1 MDIEKFCLRYCLD
14 ARSFEEKNA
23 RSMALA
29 YERLLKGKTGQAT
42 RLFAYNHALNQ
53 NRKASEAKPTGKPS
67 VPNPS
72 PTKPVPKPAAKKPAP
87 VPAAGAQKWKMR
99 LWKAGKVVKT
109 LTVDSDKESVLR
121 PKIKALGIE
130 WDKATL
136 HDPKT
141 MKTVSKFSA
150 K

>member
-14 ARSFEEKNA
+14 ARSFAEKNA

-53 NRKASEAKPTGKPS
+53 NRKSAAVKPS
-67 VPNPS
+67 PV
-72 PTKPVPKPAAKKPAP
+72 TILKPVEKKPSTAS
-87 VPAAGAQKWKMR
+87 
-99 LWKAGKVVKT
+99 LWKVRVWKKGKVVKT
-109 LTVDSDKESVLR
+109 LTVDSDKESLLR
-121 PKIKALGIE
+121 PKVKSLGID
-130 WDKATL
+130 WDKATI

-141 MKTVSKFSA
+141 MKTVSKFYA

>member
-1 MDIEKFCLRYCLD
+1 MDIERLCQRYCLD
-14 ARSFEEKNA
+14 ARSFAEKNA

-53 NRKASEAKPTGKPS
+53 DRKRASAKAS
-67 VPNPS
+67 
-72 PTKPVPKPAAKKPAP
+72 PVSNAAT
-87 VPAAGAQKWKMR
+87 VSGTQKWKVR
-99 LWKAGKVVKT
+99 VWKNGKVVKT
-109 LTVDSDKESVLR
+109 MTADSDKEAVLR
-121 PKIKALGIE
+121 PRVNALGID
-130 WDKATL
+130 WDKATI

-141 MKTVSKFSA
+141 MKQASKFYN

>member
-1 MDIEKFCLRYCLD
+1 MDIKRLCQRYCLD
-14 ARSFEEKNA
+14 ARSFAEKNA

-53 NRKASEAKPTGKPS
+53 DRKRASATASPVGSAKPAGK
-67 VPNPS
+67 NPI
-72 PTKPVPKPAAKKPAP
+72 TTAATA
-87 VPAAGAQKWKMR
+87 AQKWKVR
-99 LWKAGKVVKT
+99 VWKNGKVVKT
-109 LTVDSDKESVLR
+109 MTVNSDKEAILR
-121 PKIKALGIE
+121 PRVNALGID
-130 WDKATL
+130 WDKATI

-141 MKTVSKFSA
+141 MKQTSKFYN

>member
-14 ARSFEEKNA
+14 ARSFAEKNA

-53 NRKASEAKPTGKPS
+53 NQKSAAAKASPVKSAPKPIEKK
-67 VPNPS
+67 PS
-72 PTKPVPKPAAKKPAP
+72 PT
-87 VPAAGAQKWKMR
+87 AGTASQKWKFR
-99 LWKAGKVVKT
+99 VWKKGKVVKT
-109 LTVDSDKESVLR
+109 LSVDTDKESLLR
-121 PKIKALGIE
+121 PKVKSLGID
-130 WDKATL
+130 WDKATI

-141 MKTVSKFSA
+141 MKTVSKFYA

>member
-1 MDIEKFCLRYCLD
+1 MDIERLCIRYCID
-14 ARSFEEKNA
+14 ARSFAEKNA

-53 NRKASEAKPTGKPS
+53 NQKSAAAKAS
-67 VPNPS
+67 
-72 PTKPVPKPAAKKPAP
+72 PVSTAATAS
-87 VPAAGAQKWKMR
+87 GTQKWKVR
-99 LWKAGKVVKT
+99 VWKNGKVVKT
-109 LTVDSDKESVLR
+109 MTADSDKEAVLR
-121 PKIKALGIE
+121 PRVNALGID
-130 WDKATL
+130 WDKATI

-141 MKTVSKFSA
+141 MKQASKFYN

>member
-1 MDIEKFCLRYCLD
+1 MDIERLCIRYCID
-14 ARSFEEKNA
+14 ARSFAEKNA

-53 NRKASEAKPTGKPS
+53 NQKSA
-67 VPNPS
+67 
-72 PTKPVPKPAAKKPAP
+72 AAK
-87 VPAAGAQKWKMR
+87 VSTVSTAATASGTQKWKVR
-99 LWKAGKVVKT
+99 VWKNGKVVKT
-109 LTVDSDKESVLR
+109 MTADSDKEAVLR
-121 PKIKALGIE
+121 PRVNALGID
-130 WDKATL
+130 WDKATI

-141 MKTVSKFSA
+141 MKQASKFYN

>member
-1 MDIEKFCLRYCLD
+1 MDIERFYLRYCLD
-14 ARSFEEKNA
+14 ARSFAEKNA
-23 RSMALA
+23 RSMAIA

-53 NRKASEAKPTGKPS
+53 NQKSAEAKALS
-67 VPNPS
+67 APNPS
-72 PTKPVPKPAAKKPAP
+72 EKNPSTVTGMAS
-87 VPAAGAQKWKMR
+87 QKWR
-99 LWKAGKVVKT
+99 LRVWKKGRVVKT
-109 LTVDSDKESVLR
+109 LSVDSDKESLLL
-121 PKIKALGIE
+121 PKVKSLGIE

-141 MKTVSKFSA
+141 MKTVSKFYA